1 MLGKVYTEVR
11 NNILNHIYKYS
22 EKVFPQV
29 PNFEKGGG
37 VHTLVY
43 ILSILSK
50 RGYTPSKILTR
61 VIPVYQACVLD
72 IYRSDN
78 T

>member
-37 VHTLVY
+37 
-43 ILSILSK
+43 
-50 RGYTPSKILTR
+50 GYTHLF
-61 VIPVYQACVLD
+61 
-72 IYRSDN
+72 IYSLYSLSED
-78 T
+78 TLHQKS

>member
-37 VHTLVY
+37 GTHTCL
-43 ILSILSK
+43 
-50 RGYTPSKILTR
+50 YTLYT
-61 VIPVYQACVLD
+61 L
-72 IYRSDN
+72 
-78 T
+78 